1 MKLQKKNQFLHL
13 IKISRLQEEK
23 TLILK
28 KYNVGM
34 KSMNKIWISGFAQ
47 EGAQEPIQCE
57 GPCDPCIC
65 REVPGLVFDADT
77 NECAWPDE
85 VGCKLTG
92 DSKYL
97 HTFFAHNFCKKLFA
111 HLCIG
116 KEISGWRS
124 S

>member
-1 MKLQKKNQFLHL
+1 
-13 IKISRLQEEK
+13 
-23 TLILK
+23 
-28 KYNVGM
+28 M

-47 EGAQEPIQCE
+47 EGAQEPIKCE

-65 REVPGLVFDADT
+65 RDVPGLVFDADT

-97 HTFFAHNFCKKLFA
+97 HTFFCTQLLQKTICTSMYWQRNFRLKK
-111 HLCIG
+111 
-116 KEISGWRS
+116 
-124 S
+124 